1 MKIVQPSFFV
11 RVIAS
16 LPVVCFTSLALGA
29 PGGHGAHVHGAAE
42 MTVALEGRQL
52 EIEFSSPAAS
62 IVGFE
67 YRAVSDAEAEAVTK
81 AEATLRAGA
90 ELFRFEGTQCV
101 LEQAEVDVSAV
112 AADGSRDAHDEHH
125 DEHHDD
131 AHEDEHH
138 GHHEQKKDA
147 HHDHHDEQEDAHH
160 GHHEELEEA
169 HHGHHDEHEEEHHG
183 EHDDEVHSDI
193 TARYVFRCAEAGRLN
208 VIGLAT
214 DGLPFALDKIN
225 VMWVTDQ
232 SQGATVLTA
241 TQLAVPLN

>member
-1 MKIVQPSFFV
+1 MWVSP
-11 RVIAS
+11 
-16 LPVVCFTSLALGA
+16 PALGA

-81 AEATLRAGA
+81 AEATLRDGA
-90 ELFRFEGTQCV
+90 ELFRFEGTQCA

-112 AADGSRDAHDEHH
+112 AAADSSGGH

-131 AHEDEHH
+131 AHDE
-138 GHHEQKKDA
+138 K
-147 HHDHHDEQEDAHH
+147 
-160 GHHEELEEA
+160 
-169 HHGHHDEHEEEHHG
+169 HHGHHDEHEDEHHEG
-183 EHDDEVHSDI
+183 HDDEVHSDI
-193 TARYVFRCAEAGRLN
+193 TAHYVFLCAEAGKLN
-208 VIGLAT
+208 TVRLAT
-214 DGLPFALDKIN
+214 AGLPFALEKID

-241 TQLAVPLN
+241 SQLAVPLN